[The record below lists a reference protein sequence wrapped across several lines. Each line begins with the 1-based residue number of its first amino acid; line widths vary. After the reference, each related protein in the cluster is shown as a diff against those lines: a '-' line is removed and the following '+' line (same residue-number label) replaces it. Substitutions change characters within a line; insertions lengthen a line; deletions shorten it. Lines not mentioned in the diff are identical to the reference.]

1 MGALLLDCW
10 RVCGFM
16 SAQHSEVMSLDLP
29 DNAKRF
35 FADVWGIKKLHP
47 PQSEA
52 MPAVLS
58 GSNTLLAI
66 PTASGKSLVA
76 YIGILRKLLVDDI
89 GSKAVYIVPLKALAS
104 EKYEELKQMGD
115 HLGLKIG
122 LGIGDS
128 GREAVNADSCDI
140 LVCTSEKLDSIM
152 RSNSDVV
159 ANVSIVIADEFHLM
173 NDSSR
178 GPTLEINL
186 TRLRYLRPK
195 SQLIALSATVGNC
208 KELAEWLDATLVR
221 SDWRPVAL
229 EYSTFH
235 DLHIEPR
242 MVQSSQV
249 GEEIAKL
256 NPPRDIEGPKSHPAG
271 AIVIDS
277 LAQDGQ
283 LLVFVGTRR
292 SAQSEAR
299 TLSKRVKKVL
309 VKQDPQRLA
318 KLQELAAKL
327 SRNTQSTM
335 GESLCESISGGVGFH
350 HAGLTHTQ
358 RKEVESAFKQGLLVA
373 LTATPTLAAGVNLP
387 ARRVLVRDIKRWD
400 DGMSRPLPVMEMRQ
414 MLGRAGRPKYDD
426 FGEAWILCKGTDGW
440 ELADEVSDK
449 YFFGPIEDIT
459 SKLASEPAMRMHLL
473 SMITSGGMQH
483 RATIFDF
490 FKATFLGHCISSGVL
505 EERLDKMLKWL
516 IDERFIRKDGI
527 DEHFSVSH
535 DSKQQ
540 SDEISDSE
548 KDMPAWAKI
557 ADSTGGV
564 EFKFQTESYSHQSYE
579 NRSSAHSGATLGFSN
594 AADLRYVGGW
604 EAEQSADNLAMKYE
618 ATLMGER
625 VTQFYLDPL
634 SASILRHGLRRAIR
648 RLVRDNAPVTDFG
661 LLHLA
666 TATPD
671 FSSLWAKSKDM
682 AQGSPL
688 WVKTN
693 SVEDELLHDSSYEE
707 RLLGYVKSSWML
719 ELWMD
724 ENTLREI
731 EATLEVTPGDV
742 NYRVDI
748 ISWLMSGAQAILMAD
763 DVFSE
768 EHMEYISK
776 LSTQIDIIKQRVRHG
791 CKKDLL
797 QLVNLRSIGRR
808 RAREL
813 SALGYRSVKSLAAM
827 NHKEISTLSS
837 KRGWGPKIVDNLLI
851 EVGKYIKRENADKSN
866 SKLPKS
872 DNSHIVE
879 QLRDDDVPLD
889 GEN

>member
-1 MGALLLDCW
+1 
-10 RVCGFM
+10 M
-16 SAQHSEVMSLDLP
+16 SAQHHEVMSLDLP
-29 DNAKRF
+29 DNAKNF
-35 FADVWGIKKLHP
+35 LTNVWGIKNLHP
-47 PQSEA
+47 PQYEA

-58 GSNTLLAI
+58 GTNTLLAI
-66 PTASGKSLVA
+66 PTASGKSLIA

-89 GSKAVYIVPLKALAS
+89 GSKAVYIVPLKALAN
-104 EKYEELKQMGD
+104 EKYEDLKQLGE
-115 HLGLKIG
+115 HLGLKVG

-128 GREAVNADSCDI
+128 LREASNIDSCDI

-173 NDSSR
+173 NDSTR

-208 KELAEWLDATLVR
+208 KELAQWLDATLIQ
-221 SDWRPVAL
+221 SEWRPVAL

-242 MVQSSQV
+242 MVQSSLI
-249 GEEIAKL
+249 GEGVAKL
-256 NPPRDIEGPKSHPAG
+256 NQPRDIEGPKSHPAG

-292 SAQSEAR
+292 SAQSEA
-299 TLSKRVKKVL
+299 LSLAKRVKKVL
-309 VKQDPQRLA
+309 IKQDPERLS
-318 KLQELAAKL
+318 KLQHLVTKL
-327 SRNTQSTM
+327 SRNTQSSM
-335 GESLCESISGGVGFH
+335 GEKLCEAISGGVAFH
-350 HAGLTHTQ
+350 HAGLTHSQ
-358 RKEVESAFKQGLLVA
+358 RKEIEAAFKQGLLVA

-400 DGMSRPLPVMEMRQ
+400 DGMSRPLPVMEIRQ

-440 ELADEVSDK
+440 EIADEVSAK

-473 SMITSGGMQH
+473 SLITTGGMQH
-483 RATIFDF
+483 RSSIIDF
-490 FKATFLGHCISSGVL
+490 FKATFLGHCMSSAVL
-505 EERLDKMLKWL
+505 VERLDNMLNWL
-516 IDERFIRKDGI
+516 IDERFIRRVGI
-527 DEHFSVSH
+527 DEHFSMSHGLKEKSVEVSDTH
-535 DSKQQ
+535 
-540 SDEISDSE
+540 
-548 KDMPAWAKI
+548 MPAWAKI

-564 EFKFQTESYSHQSYE
+564 EWNFERESERPHSQ
-579 NRSSAHSGATLGFSN
+579 RSSAHTKVSLGFTN
-594 AADLRYVGGW
+594 ASTLRNVGGW
-604 EAEQSADNLAMKYE
+604 KEETNSDNLAMKYE
-618 ATLMGER
+618 ATTMGER
-625 VTQFYLDPL
+625 ITQFYLDPL
-634 SASILRHGLRRAIR
+634 SASILRHGLRRAVR
-648 RLVRDNAPVTDFG
+648 RLVRDNAPVSNFG

-671 FSSLWAKSKDM
+671 FASLWAKSKDM
-682 AQGSPL
+682 TQGSPL

-693 SVEDELLHDSSYEE
+693 SVVDELLHDSSYEE
-707 RLLGYVKSSWML
+707 RLLGYVKSAWML
-719 ELWMD
+719 EMWIE

-731 EATLEVTPGDV
+731 ETALEVTPGDV
-742 NYRVDI
+742 NYRVDGI
-748 ISWLMSGAQAILMAD
+748 GWLMSGAQAILMAD

-768 EHMEYISK
+768 EHMESISK
-776 LSTQIDIIKQRVRHG
+776 LSTQLDSVKQRVRHG
-791 CKKDLL
+791 CKEDLL
-797 QLVNLRSIGRR
+797 QLVNIRSIGRR

-813 SALGYRSVKSLAAM
+813 VSMGFRTVKSLAAM
-827 NHKEISTLSS
+827 NNKEIRTLSS

-851 EVGKYIKRENADKSN
+851 EVGKIIKPKKYDAETQKQIIFGQDVDIEKIRE
-866 SKLPKS
+866 
-872 DNSHIVE
+872 
-879 QLRDDDVPLD
+879 DDIPLD
-889 GEN
+889 DENYPID